1 VPSRDSTNQVTWTV
15 TNTGKAAT
23 GELTVS
29 LSFPSGASLQ
39 SGGAFQAE
47 NEGWNCQPTAAGA
60 SCQRSALAA
69 GSQAQGAMVISL
81 DGPDA
86 CGQPVDMAA
95 SGGNASASAQSPEGI
110 NCGGLRH

>member
-1 VPSRDSTNQVTWTV
+1 
-15 TNTGKAAT
+15 
-23 GELTVS
+23 
-29 LSFPSGASLQ
+29 
-39 SGGAFQAE
+39 
-47 NEGWNCQPTAAGA
+47 
-60 SCQRSALAA
+60 
-69 GSQAQGAMVISL
+69 MVISL